1 MPTLRENI
9 AYKGILTFSNYVLNF
24 VTFPYVTRVLGP
36 SGFGTVDFVNT
47 SVDYFILF
55 ATMGIITIGT
65 REIAFRKNDAKEL
78 SIAFSNILGTNIVF
92 TISVLFIYLI
102 SVLLIPEFRVAKE
115 LFYIGSAKIIFT
127 ALAVEWF
134 FTGIEN
140 FRFIT
145 IRSVIIKIFYVI
157 GVFLFI
163 RYPSDYIL
171 YFILTILAFVIN
183 SLVNFIY
190 ANRLI
195 KIQYNHL
202 FTIVYYKS
210 NLKLGSYAIMTSMY
224 ISFNVMYLGLVTN
237 NLQVAYY
244 SVAVKLYFIFLNLFS
259 AFTSVMIPRMSALA
273 SKSEKTLFNHYLNK
287 SFDIVGM
294 LAIPLIIW
302 SSIMAP
308 EIIEII
314 SGWEYASSIIPMRIL
329 MPALLFVWISQVIAL
344 QCFIPYKQD
353 TLLLKAS
360 IIGGLLALVL
370 NVLIT
375 RNLGAV
381 GSSIV
386 LLSCE
391 VVVTM
396 YYCINAIVKKYISI
410 GNIRNIV
417 KGIYIAIPIMVVCF
431 VAKVNDNI
439 YISFLISIVPFSFY
453 CIYKFIKYK
462 LQKSV
467 G

>member
-9 AYKGILTFSNYVLNF
+9 AYKGILTLSNYVLNF
-24 VTFPYVTRVLGP
+24 ITFPYVTRVLGP

-65 REIAFRKNDAKEL
+65 REIAFKKNDVKKL
-78 SIAFSNILGTNIVF
+78 SITFSNIFGTNIVF
-92 TISVLFIYLI
+92 TISVLIFYWI
-102 SVLLIPEFRVAKE
+102 SVLLIPEFRIAKE

-145 IRSVIIKIFYVI
+145 IRSVIIKIIYVI
-157 GVFLFI
+157 VVFIFVKTQ
-163 RYPSDYIL
+163 SDYIL

-195 KIQYNHL
+195 KIQYDHL
-202 FTIVYYKS
+202 FTTVYYKS

-244 SVAVKLYFIFLNLFS
+244 SVAIKLYFIFLSLFS
-259 AFTSVMIPRMSALA
+259 AFTSVMIPRMSALV
-273 SKSEKTLFNHYLNK
+273 SSSEKSIFNHYLNK

-294 LAIPLIIW
+294 LAIPLIVW
-302 SSIMAP
+302 SNTMAP

-314 SGWEYASSIIPMRIL
+314 SGSEYASSIIPMRIL

-353 TLLLKAS
+353 TILLKAS
-360 IIGGLLALVL
+360 IIGGTLGLVL
-370 NVLIT
+370 NVLVT
-375 RNLGAV
+375 QNLGAV

-391 VVVTM
+391 VVVTI

-410 GNIRNIV
+410 GNIRNIA
-417 KGIYIAIPIMVVCF
+417 KGVYIAIPVI
-431 VAKVNDNI
+431 VACLIAKINDNV
-439 YISFLISIVPFSFY
+439 YLSFLISIVPFGFY
-453 CIYKFIKYK
+453 CIYKFIKHK
-462 LQKSV
+462 LQRV
-467 G
+467 